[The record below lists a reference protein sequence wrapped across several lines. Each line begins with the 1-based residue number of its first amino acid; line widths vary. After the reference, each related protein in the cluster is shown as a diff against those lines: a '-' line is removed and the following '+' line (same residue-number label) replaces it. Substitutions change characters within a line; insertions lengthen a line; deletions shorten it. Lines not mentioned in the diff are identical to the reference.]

1 MRRTNATDRRRIL
14 AEIDAIPREQLP
26 ETATAR
32 IVLKL
37 LAMDGVVDLAV
48 YQQPVTNEWVI
59 WLRPA
64 DPTQHGRYTLAEWQ
78 RDYATLALAA
88 YAVAEQRGKVGA
100 A

>member
-1 MRRTNATDRRRIL
+1 MKRTNATDRWRIL

-37 LAMDGVVDLAV
+37 LALDGVVDLAV
-48 YQQPVTNEWVI
+48 YQQPVTDAWVI

-64 DPTQHGRYTLAEWQ
+64 DPADHGRHTLAEW
-78 RDYATLALAA
+78 RSDHLTLALAA
-88 YAVAEQRGKVGA
+88 YAVAEARGKAEVA
-100 A
+100 